1 LSTKKVILSLF
12 LPFRPE
18 GRNTG
23 FHPSTISRFS
33 VLRVARGRRLSK
45 PARSKVVEAGKQ
57 CGSRKGLDTGI
68 PAPPTDLF
76 RVPPEGGEASLE
88 ILWKAFASSP

>member
-18 GRNTG
+18 SRDTG
-23 FHPSTISRFS
+23 AHPSTISRFS
-33 VLRVARGRRLSK
+33 DSPVARVKRLSK
-45 PARSKVVEAGKQ
+45 PAHSKVVEVGKQ
-57 CGSRKGLDTGI
+57 CGSRKGLDSGI